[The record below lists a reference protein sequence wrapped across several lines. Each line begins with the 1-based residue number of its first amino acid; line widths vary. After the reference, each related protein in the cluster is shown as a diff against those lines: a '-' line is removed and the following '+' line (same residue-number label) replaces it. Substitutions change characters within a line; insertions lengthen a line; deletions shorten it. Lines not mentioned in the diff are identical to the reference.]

1 MQYRHDAWYWRIV
14 LSRREVMSKNNTKR
28 NAKTQAVIEFF
39 DLLNRDIKDNPER
52 VQPVSRGL
60 LQRIQVIRNQA
71 DANRRRELQ
80 ED

>member
-1 MQYRHDAWYWRIV
+1 
-14 LSRREVMSKNNTKR
+14 MSKDNTER
-28 NAKTQAVIEFF
+28 NVKTQAGVEFV
-39 DLLNRDIKDNPER
+39 DLLDRDIKDNPES
-52 VQPVSRGL
+52 VQLVSRGL

>member
-1 MQYRHDAWYWRIV
+1 
-14 LSRREVMSKNNTKR
+14 MSKSNAER
-28 NAKTQAVIEFF
+28 NARTQAGIEFF

-52 VQPVSRGL
+52 IQPVSRAL

-71 DANRRRELQ
+71 DVNRRRELQ